1 GWITWNADVY
11 DTGAFRVPP
20 PEGAEAPPLPPPP
33 SVEWVTQA
41 ATEPA
46 LSDAA
51 LTWLAERADRPAGAH
66 PGLSHDDLHA
76 IVHHPV
82 HGADVDVT
90 AALLHPEAVYL
101 DPLFGDFTGRDAIH
115 AWLAD
120 VMPKVGRVRFDTIGP
135 TLFNGSCSAVEW
147 VQMGVSA
154 DGDALPMMR
163 GTSVRRFV
171 DGWITY
177 AADYFDTAVLADP
190 AVAIAGRAAGST
202 LGPDDI
208 ARYRSP
214 VG

>member
-1 GWITWNADVY
+1 
-11 DTGAFRVPP
+11 
-20 PEGAEAPPLPPPP
+20 
-33 SVEWVTQA
+33 
-41 ATEPA
+41 
-46 LSDAA
+46 
-51 LTWLAERADRPAGAH
+51 
-66 PGLSHDDLHA
+66 
-76 IVHHPV
+76 
-82 HGADVDVT
+82 
-90 AALLHPEAVYL
+90 
-101 DPLFGDFTGRDAIH
+101 
-115 AWLAD
+115 
-120 VMPKVGRVRFDTIGP
+120 
-135 TLFNGSCSAVEW
+135 
-147 VQMGVSA
+147 MGVSA